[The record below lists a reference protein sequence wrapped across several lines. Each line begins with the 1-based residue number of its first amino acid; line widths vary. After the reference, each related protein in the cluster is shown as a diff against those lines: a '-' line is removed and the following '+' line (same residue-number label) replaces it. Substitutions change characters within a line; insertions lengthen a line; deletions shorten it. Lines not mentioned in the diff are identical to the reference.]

1 MNTHYQKIVS
11 FATNQDYKAIKD
23 LRYQMLV
30 ERMQMDKFFSK
41 YLDKLGGK
49 MDPQTPNTPIW
60 TLYKKKLREY
70 GELQQAISA
79 AEYYIKKSHV

>member
-11 FATNQDYKAIKD
+11 CATNQDYKAIKD

-30 ERMQMDKFFSK
+30 ERMQLDKFFSK

-49 MDPQTPNTPIW
+49 MDPQTPNPPIW
-60 TLYKKKLREY
+60 TLYKKKLR
-70 GELQQAISA
+70 
-79 AEYYIKKSHV
+79 